1 MQEFTNKYVIG
12 FAVAICVGC
21 SLLIAGTALSLKE
34 VQERNAEVDMKLNV
48 LRAAGL
54 VESGKSLSQ
63 EDVLTSFTE
72 QITAKVVDISTGEI
86 LEGEEVA
93 SLSTAAQ
100 QQIFT
105 AETEPNKTH
114 LPGRR
119 RMTGRRLSPLL
130 ERVCGER
137 STASSPWL
145 LTSKR
150 YGTSLFGHQRKHQAW
165 GLKWKSPSTW
175 SSSLER
181 FSWIRLVHQPFR
193 WLEDLRHQ

>member
-1 MQEFTNKYVIG
+1 MLAILFMNVFAPFLDHLVVQENVKRRQSDWRRPGVNMQEFTNKYVIG

-93 SLSTAAQ
+93 SLSTAAL
-100 QQIFT
+100 T
-105 AETEPNKTH
+105 ADIYKLKAEPNKRPIYLVGPENDRTTII
-114 LPGRR
+114 PR
-119 RMTGRRLSPLL
+119 
-130 ERVCGER
+130 C
-137 STASSPWL
+137 
-145 LTSKR
+145 
-150 YGTSLFGHQRKHQAW
+150 
-165 GLKWKSPSTW
+165 WKG
-175 SSSLER
+175 
-181 FSWIRLVHQPFR
+181 FVGN
-193 WLEDLRHQ
+193 DLRLPRLGS